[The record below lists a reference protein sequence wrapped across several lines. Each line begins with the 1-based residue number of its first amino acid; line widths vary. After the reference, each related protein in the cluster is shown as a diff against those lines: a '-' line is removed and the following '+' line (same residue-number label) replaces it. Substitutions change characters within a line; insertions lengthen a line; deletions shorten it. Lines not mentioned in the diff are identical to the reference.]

1 MRFFILLICGLYVSG
16 CASHVK
22 FYDRFEVDEPVN
34 HVSNLYLDPYGDLYK
49 SSDASLPN
57 AQGQPDTLRCA
68 FDRELCRRT
77 VRLPQDNL
85 DVWRAE
91 QDSRWD
97 MSAQRVIDDLKASG
111 GARPIVVL
119 IHGFRVPDAQKDYGL
134 ARDEINAAMTDGITP
149 YYVHV
154 HWDGRNFNT
163 VGVADAWWEA
173 QWSGPQVGF
182 RLRRFLNL
190 IAEKYDRAAVTDA
203 TFEGGPAVRILTHSS
218 GAFVGAAIVSDTG
231 GSLPCMKDK
240 KFRIGSDGVRRN
252 KCGPTY
258 LAYGENRENRDS
270 RDISNLDSVPQIR
283 DLRMGML
290 APATAAVAFTGS
302 TQEGWSGA
310 GLLTGP
316 ESALIIAYNPKD
328 EIITKFGLPTGLG
341 GESGLAANPDMIC
354 SIVDRFQS
362 PDGAYILPKQ
372 LF

>member
-258 LAYGENRENRDS
+258 LAYGENRDS